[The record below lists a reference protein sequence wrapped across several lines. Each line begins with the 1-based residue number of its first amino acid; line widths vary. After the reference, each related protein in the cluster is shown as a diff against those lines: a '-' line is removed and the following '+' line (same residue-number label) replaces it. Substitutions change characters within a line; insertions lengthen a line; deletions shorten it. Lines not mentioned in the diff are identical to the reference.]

1 MKLGSSQEKI
11 QISDA
16 FAFVISVTHCG
27 WGEKKTQQV
36 SNTAFYHS
44 LSTSSIDATKIRK
57 YSK

>member
-1 MKLGSSQEKI
+1 MKLGSSQEKM

-16 FAFVISVTHCG
+16 FAFVISVTHFG
-27 WGEKKTQQV
+27 WRKKTQQV
-36 SNTAFYHS
+36 SNTDFYHS

>member
-1 MKLGSSQEKI
+1 MKLGSSQEKM

-16 FAFVISVTHCG
+16 FALVISVTHFG
-27 WGEKKTQQV
+27 WGKKTQQV